1 MQLPTINPI
10 LVDQWKSSGSGLSF
24 GEWLKNSS
32 SGSPIP
38 PPAPLRPL
46 APLNVPMDRPPLAPL
61 NVPMDRPEPMSPAP
75 EAPKRTAQ
83 AVRKMKSQQSPM
95 RSMAKKKNVL
105 SKMKEDKQL
114 TDKQQAKTDD
124 IQSAIAKLQNRSMY

>member
-1 MQLPTINPI
+1 MQLPEINPI

-32 SGSPIP
+32 SESPIP
-38 PPAPLRPL
+38 PPAPLNVPPSRPQL
-46 APLNVPMDRPPLAPL
+46 APLNVPPSRPQP
-61 NVPMDRPEPMSPAP
+61 VQVDSPV
-75 EAPKRTAQ
+75 EKEVPKRTAS

-95 RSMAKKKNVL
+95 RAMAKKKNVL

-114 TDKQQAKTDD
+114 TDTQQAKTDD
-124 IQSAIAKLQNRSMY
+124 IQSAIAKLQNRSIY